1 MNDFSYLSVLLIVLT
16 SAVVTLITVLIY
28 SRLKKSKYNDEKN
41 HAVLESIRNSIEKQV
56 YSLNDRLIQTE
67 ERWKDVNH
75 LLLRD
80 EYRANKSPITN
91 SRITYYSEFLKANG
105 ISENDLV
112 MDKRL
117 IFILT
122 PFNDKYS
129 EDYKV
134 IREVCLATGF
144 NAYRG
149 DENYIKGDIFPE
161 MLKLIVKSNLVIAN
175 INGRNPNVLYELG
188 IAQALDKP
196 VILISREPEKL
207 PIDIKSKRFLIY
219 SDYKELQEMIRQ
231 ELINLLATTNE

>member
-1 MNDFSYLSVLLIVLT
+1 MEINT
-16 SAVVTLITVLIY
+16 ATVLITAIVSVLISAIAFILY
-28 SRLKKSKYNDEKN
+28 LNLRKKKYDSENN
-41 HAVLESIRNSIEKQV
+41 QAILESIRNSIEKQI
-56 YSLNDRLIQTE
+56 YSLNDRLIQNE

-75 LLLRD
+75 LLLKN
-80 EYRANKSPITN
+80 EYIKNNSPITN
-91 SRITYYSEFLKANG
+91 SRETYYSDFLKANG
-105 ISENDLV
+105 ITQNDLV
-112 MDKRL
+112 IDTRL
-117 IFILT
+117 VFILT
-122 PFNDKYS
+122 PFHDNYF

-134 IREVCLATGF
+134 IRDTCTQSGF

-161 MLKLIVKSNLVIAN
+161 MLKLIVKANLTIAN

-219 SDYKELQEMIRQ
+219 RDYTELQEMIRQ
-231 ELINLLATTNE
+231 ELKNLSFNK